1 MDLNAAKNKLASPH
15 LNANFVEEISIVG
28 RAARLAGNFDFAMQA
43 YKDVVDLEMEAIL
56 EAAEAAGLL
65 QLAPTDRRRTL
76 DILRGSAYRSLNLS

>member
-1 MDLNAAKNKLASPH
+1 
-15 LNANFVEEISIVG
+15 
-28 RAARLAGNFDFAMQA
+28 MQA